1 MAKAGVAAQLDETSG
16 TRWAGVLWG
25 RAVSELREAPAF
37 RLASKMVAMRKNRKK
52 TRARNNNTSKATVN
66 ETDERNLHVTWP

>member
-1 MAKAGVAAQLDETSG
+1 M
-16 TRWAGVLWG
+16 WG